1 MVFFVCYFGRNFNY
15 LFIGTDITMMKL
27 IKASLV
33 VLFVLFMP
41 MITIAIY
48 DHFTKVT
55 NNDLIG
61 NYKFE
66 FQDENY
72 FIKLDENN
80 KFTYYQFKN
89 NKIVTK
95 DSGYWE
101 IGYSGLYPYLKIETK
116 KICGTCFATGYIKKS
131 IFNNQIKI
139 EILSEGKFHG
149 SEDDAF
155 MAKETN

>member
-1 MVFFVCYFGRNFNY
+1 MKTLFFLLTFFLISLFGFFIVNNY
-15 LFIGTDITMMKL
+15 ILF
-27 IKASLV
+27 S
-33 VLFVLFMP
+33 
-41 MITIAIY
+41 
-48 DHFTKVT
+48 KVT

-101 IGYSGLYPYLKIETK
+101 IRYSDLYPYLKIETK

-139 EILSEGKFHG
+139 EVLSEGKFHG
-149 SEDDAF
+149 SEEDAF